1 MDDLSADLSR
11 LLHQAADHAAA
22 YRASLTERPVRALA
36 DEDTVRA
43 AFRRELPQG
52 PTSPEKVLEDLVA
65 AADGGLVGSPGP
77 RFFGF
82 VNGGGLPAAT
92 AADILTTGWDQVAFN
107 SVLSPAAVAAE
118 EAAGAW
124 LKDLLGIPATASVGF
139 VTGGQGA
146 NTVGLAAARQHL
158 LAQAGWDV
166 TADGLFGAPRIRVLA
181 GQERHAT
188 IDRSLR
194 LLGFGTRVVEP
205 VCAGHNGAIDVD
217 SLREVLR
224 GEPAIVCLQAGNVN
238 TGACDD
244 LRAACDMVH
253 AAGGW
258 VHVDGAF
265 GLWAGANPATRHLVD
280 GVELAD
286 SWGCDGHK
294 WLNVPY
300 DSGFAFCSRPAVHAA
315 AMSLTAS
322 YLIGTGGG
330 QPNAGDFTVES
341 SRRARGFA
349 VWAALL
355 ELGRDGV
362 ADLVERC
369 CRLARRF
376 AGGLSAAGVEVVN
389 DVVLNQVLV
398 SFGDDAITDRVIEAI
413 QRDGTCWMGGTL
425 YRERRLMRISVCNHS
440 TTESDVDRS
449 LEAILRLRRG
459 ISEEC

>member
-1 MDDLSADLSR
+1 MDDLSR
-11 LLHQAADHAAA
+11 LLHQAAEHAAA
-22 YRASLTERPVRALA
+22 YRASLAERPVRALA
-36 DEDTVRA
+36 DDETVRA
-43 AFRRELPQG
+43 AFRRELPAG
-52 PTSPEKVLEDLVA
+52 PTPPEKVLDELVA
-65 AADGGLVGSPGP
+65 AADLGLVGSAGP

-92 AADILTTGWDQVAFN
+92 AADMLTVGWDQVAFN

-118 EAAGAW
+118 QAAGGW
-124 LKDLLGIPATASVGF
+124 LKELLGIPATASVGF
-139 VTGGQGA
+139 VTGAQAA

-158 LAQAGWDV
+158 LAEAGWDV
-166 TADGLFGAPRIRVLA
+166 TADGLFGAPRLRVVA
-181 GQERHAT
+181 SEERHAT

-194 LLGFGTRVVEP
+194 LLGFGTRIVEP
-205 VCAGHNGAIDVD
+205 VAADPNGAIDIS
-217 SLREVLR
+217 SLRSVLR

-244 LRAACDMVH
+244 LRAACEIVH

-258 VHVDGAF
+258 AHVDGAF
-265 GLWAGANPATRHLVD
+265 GLWAAANPATRHLVD

-286 SWGCDGHK
+286 SWGTDGHK

-300 DSGFAFCSRPAVHAA
+300 DSGFAFCSRPSVHAA
-315 AMSLTAS
+315 ALSLTAP
-322 YLIGTGGG
+322 YLIGTGGA
-330 QPNAGDFTVES
+330 QPNAGDFTAES

-376 AGGLSAAGVEVVN
+376 AAGLAAAGVEVAN

-398 SFGDDAITDRVIEAI
+398 SFGDDATTDRVIEAI
-413 QRDGTCWMGGTL
+413 QADGTCWMGGTL
-425 YRERRLMRISVCNHS
+425 YRGRRLMRISVINHS

-449 LEAILRLRRG
+449 VETILRLRHR
-459 ISEEC
+459 SR